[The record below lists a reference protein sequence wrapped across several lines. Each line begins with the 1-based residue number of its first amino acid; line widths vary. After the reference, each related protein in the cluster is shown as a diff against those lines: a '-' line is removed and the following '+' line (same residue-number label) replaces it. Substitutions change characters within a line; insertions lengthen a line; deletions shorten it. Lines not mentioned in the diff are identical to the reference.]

1 MVADQLRGM
10 ARRLEALTGRKLD
23 EAKLR
28 ASMACADRTLKLMRE
43 YAALRAEVTQD
54 TTMTGELC
62 SLIATHCLLGHA
74 DGENYVRELIE
85 TGQTRAPAGDDAPP
99 SASSSSTPCPTGRI
113 P

>member
-1 MVADQLRGM
+1 
-10 ARRLEALTGRKLD
+10 
-23 EAKLR
+23 
-28 ASMACADRTLKLMRE
+28 MACANRTLALMRE
-43 YAALRAEVTQD
+43 YADLRAEVSQD

-85 TGQTRAPAGDDAPP
+85 TAKRAARPGNDAAA
-99 SASSSSTPCPTGRI
+99 SAFSSTYLPQPGRI